1 MRFLIGILFLISSS
15 FAQVEELKKEA
26 EKLKQIRDEIKATY
40 QKNEALLEQ
49 IKKEKQALELLKKEI
64 EESKKKIQDERYK
77 KLAKVFEKMDPEMAG
92 QKLSKMESAE
102 DAAYIIFNMNEKKAA
117 AVLDNT
123 NPIMVSKIV
132 KILTRLKEEN
142 NNNIKN

>member
-123 NPIMVSKIV
+123 DPVMVSKIV

-142 NNNIKN
+142 DIKN

>member
-102 DAAYIIFNMNEKKAA
+102 DAAYIIYNMNEKKAA

-123 NPIMVSKIV
+123 DPIMVSKIV
-132 KILTRLKEEN
+132 KILTRLKEES
-142 NNNIKN
+142 NIKN

>member
-15 FAQVEELKKEA
+15 YAQVEELKKEA
-26 EKLKQIRDEIKATY
+26 EKLRQIRDEIKATY

-49 IKKEKQALELLKKEI
+49 IRKEKQALELLKKEI
-64 EESKKKIQDERYK
+64 EDSKKKIQDERYK

-123 NPIMVSKIV
+123 DPVMVSKIV
-132 KILTRLKEEN
+132 KILTRLKEESS
-142 NNNIKN
+142 IKN

>member
-49 IKKEKQALELLKKEI
+49 IRKERQTLELLKKEI

-123 NPIMVSKIV
+123 DPIMVSKIV
-132 KILTRLKEEN
+132 KILTRLKEES
-142 NNNIKN
+142 NIKN

>member
-40 QKNEALLEQ
+40 QKNKALLEQ

-123 NPIMVSKIV
+123 DPIMVSKIV
-132 KILTRLKEEN
+132 KILTRLKEES
-142 NNNIKN
+142 NIKN